1 MYIDI
6 PPNDNLDEATMATFK
21 ETGPGRAVRAVRVWR
36 DGAWQWCAVTGWGE
50 SGPVPAVLTP
60 IEESGDGP
68 ARLLTGGDFGLRLAP
83 IGAPQAPAPAAIP
96 TVAWDLA
103 QREQWGEA
111 FLLCTPEIE
120 VLPDRV
126 QP

>member
-6 PPNDNLDEATMATFK
+6 PANDNLDEPAMATFK
-21 ETGPGRAVRAVRVWR
+21 ETGPARAVRAVRLWR
-36 DGAWQWCAVTGWGE
+36 EGGWQWCAVTGWGE
-50 SGPVPAVLTP
+50 QGPVPALLTP

-68 ARLLTGGDFGLRLAP
+68 ARLVTGGDHGLRLAP
-83 IGAPQAPAPAAIP
+83 LADLAAPAPATVP

-103 QREQWGEA
+103 RREQWGEP

-120 VLPDRV
+120 VLSDGAP
-126 QP
+126 